1 MVITVFFLYGSF
13 EKKLQLSSSRILF
26 CIPMTIS
33 SLIFPKR
40 AVLDMFESDFIVLS
54 LTRIQNVCTNHI
66 LVTNIVQTCLCIHAQ
81 ICNTWV
87 WMHHHTFEFMHTL
100 VHTRN
105 HKYIHSR
112 FHTHTIK
119 HTVRTDNTSLHEQI
133 CWTRV
138 DSGKLHHGPKEC

>member
-13 EKKLQLSSSRILF
+13 EKRLQLSSSRILF

-54 LTRIQNVCTNHI
+54 LTRIQNV
-66 LVTNIVQTCLCIHAQ
+66 LYQS
-81 ICNTWV
+81 
-87 WMHHHTFEFMHTL
+87 FEFMHTL

-119 HTVRTDNTSLHEQI
+119 HTVRTDNPSLHEQI
-133 CWTRV
+133 CWRRV
-138 DSGKLHHGPKEC
+138 DSGKLHHGPKECIQTTDSEFQSFQLNCQCVKL